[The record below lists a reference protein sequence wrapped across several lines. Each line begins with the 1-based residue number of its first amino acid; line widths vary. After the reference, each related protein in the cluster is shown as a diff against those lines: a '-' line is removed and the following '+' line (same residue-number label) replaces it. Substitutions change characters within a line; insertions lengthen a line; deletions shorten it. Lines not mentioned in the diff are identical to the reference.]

1 MITIYA
7 GKIGIEKSMPK
18 IIDSKIFSVNNGYGF
33 KIGKYIEMFY
43 RNPNAA
49 GGPDGTFFSYKGPLG
64 KFRIDWDPAHGFH
77 CHPPGH

>member
-1 MITIYA
+1 MITLYA

-33 KIGKYIEMFY
+33 KIGKNIEMFY

-49 GGPDGTFFSYKGPLG
+49 GGPGGTFFSYKEPLG